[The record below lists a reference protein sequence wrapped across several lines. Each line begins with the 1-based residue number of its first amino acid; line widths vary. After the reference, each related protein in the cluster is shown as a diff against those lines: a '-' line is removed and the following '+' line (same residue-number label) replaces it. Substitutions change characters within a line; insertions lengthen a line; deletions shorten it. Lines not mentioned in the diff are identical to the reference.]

1 MSPSTLVPYHVIGG
15 VYIAPGAAGGIA
27 LIDLLTDV
35 LTAQDLVDQAITDT
49 ATLYF
54 NLSPKCK
61 SFFLTDVTMWYVDNT
76 NVDDLAEMYLLE
88 GPAADNGM
96 QDQKARWRDTNG
108 IAEAISTPVSDLH
121 TSFYLDTPG
130 RLYFLQNWT
139 TAVANNNHVD
149 DRFYLRIDGYTYH
162 RVP

>member
-1 MSPSTLVPYHVIGG
+1 MLRPYHVIGG

-27 LIDLLTDV
+27 LIDFITGV
-35 LTAQDLVDQAITDT
+35 VTAQDLVDQAITDT

-54 NLSPKCK
+54 ALSVKCK

-88 GPAADNGM
+88 GANADDGM
-96 QDQKARWRDTNG
+96 QDQKARWRDING
-108 IAEAISTPVSDLH
+108 IAEGISAPVSGLNI
-121 TSFYLDTPG
+121 SFYLDTPG
-130 RLYFLQNWT
+130 RLYFLQNWS

-149 DRFYLRIDGYTYH
+149 DRWYLRIDGYTFH
-162 RVP
+162 RVGG